1 MFFRSAASVKAHVL
15 QLLRGIS
22 QENQDVR
29 HYALIRLRQVLHQ
42 HQDIFHEFML
52 ASETVDPLVL
62 SIINAVSS
70 RWPVG
75 GTNNGSLVQLLLMT
89 CLCLLQLLDGCRD
102 SDPELRPLYG
112 ECLGELG
119 AVDPGRLDSLAT
131 AGAAGDKRKFQASVM
146 DPGFRKD
153 FMTSLCQAYLRHE
166 DRTSQ
171 DCVAFA
177 IQELGAVYGIVSD
190 PKVNTPGSKLYQKFS
205 EEIREIMEPLLKT
218 K

>member
-70 RWPVG
+70 R
-75 GTNNGSLVQLLLMT
+75 
-89 CLCLLQLLDGCRD
+89 
-102 SDPELRPLYG
+102 
-112 ECLGELG
+112 
-119 AVDPGRLDSLAT
+119 
-131 AGAAGDKRKFQASVM
+131 
-146 DPGFRKD
+146 
-153 FMTSLCQAYLRHE
+153 
-166 DRTSQ
+166 
-171 DCVAFA
+171 
-177 IQELGAVYGIVSD
+177 
-190 PKVNTPGSKLYQKFS
+190 
-205 EEIREIMEPLLKT
+205 
-218 K
+218 